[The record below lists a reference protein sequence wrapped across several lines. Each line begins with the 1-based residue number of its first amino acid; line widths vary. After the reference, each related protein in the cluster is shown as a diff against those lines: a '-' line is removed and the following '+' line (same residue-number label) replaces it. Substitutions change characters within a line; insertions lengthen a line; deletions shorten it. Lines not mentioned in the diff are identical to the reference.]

1 MFRDI
6 WGQAW
11 EAMIYNRR
19 RTAIT
24 MIGMAWGIATV
35 VLLLAYGAGFS
46 HAIEAIF
53 AQWGT
58 NIIGTFPG
66 RTSEQAGGEK
76 AGVQVRFTEDDVDR
90 LQNAVPGIDHIS
102 PQVQKDVSVQNDLHT
117 YTWTVNGVRSVFQD
131 IWKLD
136 TDDGRFFNGA
146 EDQQRAH
153 VCVIGSEAK
162 TKLFSGAWAVGQT
175 IRLNGVLF
183 TIVGVL
189 SPKMQ
194 EGGSRTTAT
203 GRSTCPSAP

>member
-1 MFRDI
+1 MLKDI

-11 EAMIYNRR
+11 EAMVYNRR

-58 NIIGTFPG
+58 NIIGYFPG
-66 RTSEQAGGEK
+66 RTSEQAGGDK
-76 AGVQVRFTEDDVDR
+76 AGVQVRFTLDDVDR
-90 LQNAVPGIDHIS
+90 CRTAFRASTTSRRRCKKTCRCRTICTPTPG
-102 PQVQKDVSVQNDLHT
+102 
-117 YTWTVNGVRSVFQD
+117 RSMACGRCFRTSGSSTRDQ
-131 IWKLD
+131 
-136 TDDGRFFNGA
+136 GRFFNGA

-162 TKLFSGAWAVGQT
+162 TKLFSGGWAVGET

-189 SPKMQ
+189 TPKMQ
-194 EGGSRTTAT
+194 EGEQTTTAT
-203 GRSTCPSAP
+203 ARSTSPSAP